1 VIRSSNNKS
10 KRHYKFIF
18 LILSSDKYPSYL
30 NEKAQY
36 KTWISDLEDDSLAI
50 FYKGGNKFEY
60 INNYLT
66 LETGSSLGDIGYKTI
81 ASFEWLKKHYTFDYI
96 VRPSSSTYI
105 NLKELKKHISEN
117 ASSKPFYS
125 GRSTIY
131 DNTFEYAHGS
141 CIMLDNTAV
150 DIILKNQNS
159 WDHTLIDDAA
169 LGKLCG
175 LLDIKLIPK
184 EVLHVDS
191 KILKGELDKNEIA
204 YRCKMELSGYP
215 RFLDRYFIQ
224 LVHDNLND
232 IYNKNTVL
240 LYRIIF
246 NLIKF
251 FNLKYIYL
259 QYNSKI
265 YYKITSYF
273 PSSFKN
279 FIKKLLKTKSS

>member
-1 VIRSSNNKS
+1 MISSSYNKS

-18 LILSSDKYPSYL
+18 LILSSDKYPSYI

-50 FYKGGNKFEY
+50 FYKGGNNFEY

-81 ASFEWLKKHYTFDYI
+81 ASFEWLKEHYTFDYI

-105 NLKELKKHISEN
+105 NLKELKKHLSEN

-150 DIILKNQNS
+150 DIILKNQHS

-191 KILKGELDKNEIA
+191 KILKGNLNKNEIA

-215 RFLDRYFIQ
+215 RFLDRYFI
-224 LVHDNLND
+224 NLTHQILTD
-232 IYNKNTVL
+232 KKIYKNL
-240 LYRIIF
+240 KINRLICLIF
-246 NLIKF
+246 KNI
-251 FNLKYIYL
+251 NLKYFYIT
-259 QYNSKI
+259 YNRKI

-273 PSSFKN
+273 PDGL
-279 FIKKLLKTKSS
+279 KKKIRNKF